1 MPRDAGAP
9 SIAVLLALLACPP
22 AAAAQVV
29 PLPADLSGATL
40 EDLMQIQITSA
51 SRKEQRAGAVAA
63 AIFVLTQ
70 DDIRRSGMR
79 TLPELLRLVPGVQVA
94 QINANNWAV
103 SIRGFNGQ
111 FSNKLLV
118 LIDGR
123 SIYRRSFSGVFWNA
137 EDVVLDDIER
147 IEVVRGPGGAV
158 WGANA
163 VNGVVNIVT
172 KSAES
177 TQGPSVHVSGGAFDR
192 AQAGAR
198 YGGAFGQG
206 AYRAYAQ
213 ATANGETRLADG
225 TGAGDRWRTVTSGL
239 RVDWAS
245 GVHAWTVDGSVRRGE
260 GQSLTRALSGPTL
273 GAAPVTDRLDSW
285 AGGNVLGRWTLR
297 GGDGSALQVQT
308 FLTMSRRSGALTGHE
323 NTVDTEL
330 QYHRRAGPRHDVVAG
345 GGYRFTDNLVRPT
358 FAFSLEPAASRNHVV
373 NLFVEDEVTLAK
385 GLRLTFGSKIER
397 DAAAG
402 WNLQPAVRI
411 MWEPAP
417 RHHVWMSASRAVRTP
432 SNIDLAV
439 RVAVAV
445 MPGPVAPIVIGV
457 VGNADYQPER
467 FHDLEA
473 GYRLAAGS
481 TLAVDVTAFR
491 GRYEGLPTSEP
502 LAPVFRAAPAPAH
515 LFIASRF
522 ENRLA
527 ADTAGLEVAVHLV
540 PWSAWRVHGS
550 YSFFHVTPRAAP
562 GTRDPAAATFDGN
575 APPHQWQ
582 VRSSLRMGSRVE
594 FDAALFRTGALRVLG
609 VPAYTRVDAGLEVAL
624 TPRLSVVAAARNL
637 FDPAHA
643 EFKSLAVVSTQIP
656 RAADL
661 QLVWRFR

>member
-1 MPRDAGAP
+1 
-9 SIAVLLALLACPP
+9 
-22 AAAAQVV
+22 
-29 PLPADLSGATL
+29 
-40 EDLMQIQITSA
+40 MQIQVTSA

-94 QINANNWAV
+94 QINASNWAV

-172 KSAES
+172 KSAEN
-177 TQGPSVHVSGGAFDR
+177 TQGTSVRVSGGPFDR

-198 YGGAFGQG
+198 YGGSFGQG

-245 GVHAWTVDGSVRRGE
+245 GVHAWTVDGSIRQGE
-260 GQSLTRALSGPTL
+260 GRSLTRALSGPTL
-273 GAAPVTDRLDSW
+273 GVAPVTDGLDSW
-285 AGGNVLGRWTLR
+285 AGGNVLGRWTLH
-297 GGDGSALQVQT
+297 GGDGSALQAQT

-323 NTVDTEL
+323 NTLDTEL
-330 QYHRRAGPRHDVVAG
+330 QYHRRAGSRHDVVAG

-358 FAFSLEPAASRNHVV
+358 FAFSLEPAASRTHVV
-373 NLFVEDEVTLAK
+373 NLFAEDEVTLAK

-402 WNLQPAVRI
+402 WNLQPAARI
-411 MWEPAP
+411 IWEPAP
-417 RHHVWMSASRAVRTP
+417 RHHVWISASRAVRTP

-439 RVAVAV
+439 RAAVAV
-445 MPGPVAPIVIGV
+445 IPGPAAPIVIGV
-457 VGNADYQPER
+457 AGNANYQPER
-467 FHDLEA
+467 FHDIEA
-473 GYRLAAGS
+473 GYRLTAGA

-515 LFIASRF
+515 ILIASRF
-522 ENRLA
+522 ENRLTA
-527 ADTAGLEVAVHLV
+527 ETAGLEVAAHLV
-540 PWSAWRVHGS
+540 LSSAWRIHGS
-550 YSFFHVTPRAAP
+550 YSFFDVTPRAAP

-575 APPHQWQ
+575 APAHQWQ
-582 VRSSLRMGSRVE
+582 VRSSVRLGARTEVNG
-594 FDAALFRTGALRVLG
+594 ALFRTGALRAIG
-609 VPAYTRVDAGLEVAL
+609 VPAYTRADASIEVTL
-624 TPRLSVVAAARNL
+624 TPRLSVMAAGRNL
-637 FDPAHA
+637 ADSRHA
-643 EFKSLAVVSTQIP
+643 EYLTRAVVSTQVP
-656 RAADL
+656 RSADL
-661 QLVWRFR
+661 QLVWRLR